1 MLADHSLW
9 SWLGNMV
16 VASMRR
22 PPESS
27 TNFGRATEKGDRR
40 PTGGAAASF
49 RLPYLLGRFFFPR
62 RIALLPFALLVE
74 LFAPVPVGVL
84 NLKRVLPSRHRTE
97 CLRLRKPRSATTS
110 QSPELGDGLPTSIP

>member
-1 MLADHSLW
+1 
-9 SWLGNMV
+9 
-16 VASMRR
+16 MRR

-49 RLPYLLGRFFFPR
+49 RLPYLLGRFFFPHLLGRFFFPR